1 MILSVDGNSDRA
13 TVNNFIDNEF
23 LSRDSF
29 EFRKHITSI
38 TPDVDMKTKVV
49 NSSGKEIEVVIPIT
63 VRFFWP
69 DTRV

>member
-1 MILSVDGNSDRA
+1 MVIQIRT

-29 EFRKHITSI
+29 EFRKHNIITR
-38 TPDVDMKTKVV
+38 DVDMKTKVV

-63 VRFFWP
+63 VRFLM
-69 DTRV
+69 TQRV